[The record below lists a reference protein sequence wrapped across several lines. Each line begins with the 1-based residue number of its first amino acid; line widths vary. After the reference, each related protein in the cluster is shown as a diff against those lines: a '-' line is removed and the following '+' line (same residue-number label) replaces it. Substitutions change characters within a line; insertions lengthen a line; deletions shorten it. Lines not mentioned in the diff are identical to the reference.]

1 MYVAAADGCGGSGGC
16 SIMIVEVLVLLMV
29 VIMMQSLFMNQSG
42 ETLFCELIVLHFL
55 FLGRKVVI
63 ETSGIV
69 FA

>member
-1 MYVAAADGCGGSGGC
+1 
-16 SIMIVEVLVLLMV
+16 
-29 VIMMQSLFMNQSG
+29 LFMNQSG